1 MWIDTDPGFDD
12 LAAITLAAARPEL
25 NLLGLGL
32 VVGNAPLSRTLD
44 NALRLA
50 QVLQLE
56 RPVYGGCDRPILG
69 HAESAENLLGLGA
82 PGSLDRRLPPATWG
96 SEPGHAA
103 LELIRAA
110 QTYPGELTLVAIAP
124 LTNVALA
131 MRLEP
136 QLPELLQEIVLMGG
150 STNQG
155 NHTAAAEFNI
165 YADPEAAAVVFGSGA
180 RISMFGLNLTTIG
193 ALSCT
198 GMQAAMVFTGATD
211 KTAFL
216 TFLHQVLLPTLRPGQ
231 IVVMDNLGAHRTRGV
246 QPAIEAAGCTVIFTL
261 PYSPEFNP
269 IEGCWSKVKAILR
282 GIAARTRESL
292 TQAIAS
298 ALDLI
303 MLQDIQGW
311 FNHAGYC
318 LG

>member
-1 MWIDTDPGFDD
+1 MALALWIDTDPGFDD

-25 NLLGLGL
+25 NLLGLG
-32 VVGNAPLSRTLD
+32 VVAGNAPLSRTLD

-56 RPVYGGCDRPILG
+56 CPVYEGCDRSILG

-82 PGSLDRRLPPATWG
+82 LGSLGRRLPPATRG

-136 QLPELLQEIVLMGG
+136 QLPELLREIVLMGG

-180 RISMFGLNLTTIG
+180 RISMFGLNLTR
-193 ALSCT
+193 
-198 GMQAAMVFTGATD
+198 
-211 KTAFL
+211 
-216 TFLHQVLLPTLRPGQ
+216 QVLLRAEHVEQVRQSSSPNAGLWADHLGYYLRIRDQTGRGSMPLHDPVTVAYLLAPELFSLVPAQVSVELWGKHSRGAT
-231 IVVMDNLGAHRTRGV
+231 VCEFRVPDRGEANARVATGVDGEAVMAMVL
-246 QPAIEAAGCTVIFTL
+246 EAF
-261 PYSPEFNP
+261 
-269 IEGCWSKVKAILR
+269 
-282 GIAARTRESL
+282 AR
-292 TQAIAS
+292 
-298 ALDLI
+298 
-303 MLQDIQGW
+303 
-311 FNHAGYC
+311 F
-318 LG
+318 

>member
-1 MWIDTDPGFDD
+1 MQV
-12 LAAITLAAARPEL
+12 AR
-25 NLLGLGL
+25 
-32 VVGNAPLSRTLD
+32 
-44 NALRLA
+44 
-50 QVLQLE
+50 
-56 RPVYGGCDRPILG
+56 
-69 HAESAENLLGLGA
+69 
-82 PGSLDRRLPPATWG
+82 
-96 SEPGHAA
+96 
-103 LELIRAA
+103 
-110 QTYPGELTLVAIAP
+110 
-124 LTNVALA
+124 
-131 MRLEP
+131 
-136 QLPELLQEIVLMGG
+136 
-150 STNQG
+150 
-155 NHTAAAEFNI
+155 
-165 YADPEAAAVVFGSGA
+165 
-180 RISMFGLNLTTIG
+180 
-193 ALSCT
+193 
-198 GMQAAMVFTGATD
+198 VFTGAID

-216 TFLHQVLLPTLRPGQ
+216 TFLH
-231 IVVMDNLGAHRTRGV
+231 IVVMDNLGAHRARGV